1 MTMGLMSPLLQMMMS
16 ESQTNAT
23 NSKTVNSMGVGVS
36 SEAQRRSSGNKF
48 KAVRERLAK
57 ELATRKKAKK
67 TKGKRGSIADIV
79 DLPNPVQLPAPV
91 PDEDLGLSTTVG

>member
-36 SEAQRRSSGNKF
+36 SEAQ
-48 KAVRERLAK
+48 
-57 ELATRKKAKK
+57 
-67 TKGKRGSIADIV
+67 
-79 DLPNPVQLPAPV
+79 
-91 PDEDLGLSTTVG
+91 